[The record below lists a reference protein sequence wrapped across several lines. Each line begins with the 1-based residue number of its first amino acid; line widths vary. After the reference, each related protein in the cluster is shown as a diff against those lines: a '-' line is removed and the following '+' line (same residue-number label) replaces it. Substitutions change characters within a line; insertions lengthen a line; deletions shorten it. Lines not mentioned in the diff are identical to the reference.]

1 MEAISDFIHQPPGCR
16 QGTSLEPVVWHYCP
30 AAKRG
35 PFGPWEFWIDDA
47 TPWSR
52 RSAMEARRLARTRT
66 HGRSRRA
73 RVSHGAHGGHGA
85 LATITACTERARRT
99 RHDHG
104 MHASVT
110 AHAADTASALRPR
123 RARYGHCARYG
134 HGMHASIAARTAR
147 HGRRC
152 GRSGPGGLGSAT
164 DTSRAAEWIAKRGR
178 RAAEGGSSVA
188 CEASR
193 GERDLGRASERFESE
208 RHQRSER
215 LRPGPRARRLSE
227 GRPATAVTAGTVPV
241 TAGTAADHGG
251 HDA

>member
-1 MEAISDFIHQPPGCR
+1 MVAAERNGGAAAGAHTHARAI
-16 QGTSLEPVVWHYCP
+16 T
-30 AAKRG
+30 
-35 PFGPWEFWIDDA
+35 
-47 TPWSR
+47 
-52 RSAMEARRLARTRT
+52 ART
-66 HGRSRRA
+66 GQSRRA
-73 RVSHGAHGGHGA
+73 RR
-85 LATITACTERARRT
+85 TRRA

-123 RARYGHCARYG
+123 RARYGHCARSG

-215 LRPGPRARRLSE
+215 LRPGPRAQRLSE
-227 GRPATAVTAGTVPV
+227 GRPATVVTAGTVPV
-241 TAGTAADHGG
+241 TAGVSARTDHGWARRGGLAG
-251 HDA
+251 HGRGDEVSHY